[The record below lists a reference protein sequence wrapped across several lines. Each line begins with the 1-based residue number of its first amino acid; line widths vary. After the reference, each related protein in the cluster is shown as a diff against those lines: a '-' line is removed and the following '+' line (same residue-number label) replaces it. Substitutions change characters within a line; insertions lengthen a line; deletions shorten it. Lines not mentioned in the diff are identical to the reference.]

1 MDYNCFIS
9 SHQMDKINKH
19 ICEKVERQIEID
31 GWMDGWEPMIRVSW
45 DPSPIIQVVP
55 SS

>member
-19 ICEKVERQIEID
+19 ICEKVEKTDRD
-31 GWMDGWEPMIRVSW
+31 RWMDGWEPMIRVSW